1 MNEYVIT
8 VAQARVW
15 SIISR
20 SFQAD
25 RFGSTYLIC
34 GPEGYGHWPLSLA
47 ITALMNCENL
57 QSGQDGSSVP
67 CGSCRPCRL
76 IAAVNFEGFQTAAPI
91 RSHKKADEA
100 IDLTTEFLESR
111 RQEPFC
117 LLDTSSPV
125 TIPIELAREMKRS
138 LAQKAPA
145 GVKRV
150 ALFYCMERMKPG
162 AADALL
168 KLIEEPPA
176 DTIVILT
183 SEAPDSLS
191 QTVLSRARR
200 LTLDPLPEAFVID
213 YLTARHKVSEARA
226 RLLCRV
232 CNRNLGRAIAM
243 TKAGEDVESSD
254 RAVGLLLFK
263 SLFVESSPA
272 VIGLITEFMAEADLG
287 RASELVRLWSSLV
300 RDCVAYAGT
309 GRDDDLVNIDFLSE
323 LRRLSRHFENP
334 EVAAA
339 MGDIL
344 KNTLADFGRNVHIH
358 PALAAMALRLQSC
371 VRATA

>member
-1 MNEYVIT
+1 MNEYPIT
-8 VAQARVW
+8 SAQARIW

-20 SFQAD
+20 SFQTD

-34 GPEGYGHWPLSLA
+34 GPEGYGHWPLTLA
-47 ITALMNCENL
+47 ITALVNCEKLTNA
-57 QSGQDGSSVP
+57 SGAESVP
-67 CGSCRPCRL
+67 CGSCRPCRMT
-76 IAAVNFEGFQTAAPI
+76 AGVNFEGLQVVAPI

-100 IDLTTEFLESR
+100 IELTAEFLESR

-125 TIPIELAREMKRS
+125 TIPIDLAREMKRS
-138 LAQKAPA
+138 LARKASE
-145 GVKRV
+145 GIRRV
-150 ALFYCMERMKPG
+150 AVFYCMERMKPE

-176 DTIVILT
+176 DTIIILT
-183 SEAPDSLS
+183 SEAPDRLS
-191 QTVLSRARR
+191 PTVLSRARR
-200 LTLDPLPEAFVID
+200 LTLDPLPEPFVID
-213 YLTARHKVSEARA
+213 YLTTRYKLSDERA
-226 RLLCRV
+226 RLLCRI

-243 TKAGEDVESSD
+243 AGAGEDDESSE

-272 VIGLITEFMAEADLG
+272 MISMMTEFMADADPG

-309 GRDDDLVNIDFLSE
+309 GRDDDLVNI
-323 LRRLSRHFENP
+323 
-334 EVAAA
+334 
-339 MGDIL
+339 
-344 KNTLADFGRNVHIH
+344 
-358 PALAAMALRLQSC
+358 
-371 VRATA
+371 